1 MRAAVC
7 RDYKSPLIIENVSL
21 DDPME
26 NEIEVT
32 LKASAICHSDIS
44 SMDGI
49 WQDKLPAIYGH
60 EASGYITKIG
70 LMKKTIR
77 FLVNV
82 IIKII
87 MGIIMN

>member
-21 DDPME
+21 NDPME
-26 NEIEVT
+26 NELEVT

-49 WQDKLPAIYGH
+49 WHDKLPAIYGH
-60 EASGYITKIG
+60 EASGFITKVG
-70 LMKKTIR
+70 TK
-77 FLVNV
+77 VNNL
-82 IIKII
+82 KF
-87 MGIIMN
+87 